1 MRSLVGTV
9 LLVVVLLAAGGLV
22 WAHGPSRGASTP
34 PSAAPAHDPGKAM
47 TPMMQGPEAMQSMM
61 EACLRAMDDP
71 QMQQHM
77 REHMSDSQMQRMMDE
92 MMRGMMPGM
101 PMMPMMPGPMR

>member
-9 LLVVVLLAAGGLV
+9 LLVAVLLVAGGLV

-34 PSAAPAHDPGKAM
+34 PSAAPVYEPGKAM
-47 TPMMQGPEAMQSMM
+47 TPMMQGPEAMGSMM

-71 QMQQHM
+71 QMRQHM
-77 REHMSDSQMQRMMDE
+77 REHMADPG
-92 MMRGMMPGM
+92 MRGMMPGM